1 MKKLILSIR
10 LKIFNRFLYLKRKR
24 NNKIIISKV
33 ISKYN
38 LDNPEEQKKLIEQ
51 YQLLQKNKHAFG
63 RKARLHIE
71 EKIQFMLLN
80 GLIKLK

>member
-24 NNKIIISKV
+24 NNKIIIRKV

-38 LDNPEEQKKLIEQ
+38 LDNPKEQKKLIEQ
-51 YQLLQKNKHAFG
+51 YQLLQKNKRVFG